1 MRAELSALRK
11 RGLRRGFSQGW
22 DAFFE
27 YDLLT
32 YASAI
37 AFQILYAVLPLI
49 LLGLSGLGL
58 FGLRSVYTAHIAPT
72 LRHDLSH
79 DSFAIANRTAL
90 RVMGAKRY
98 WWATIGLA
106 VTLWGVGAS
115 LRAMTTPLNNV
126 YGAKEHRGYK
136 ERLATSIG
144 GGALVTVALFA
155 AIVVVLGGRLVHPPG
170 VVLAV
175 LFFVGRWVV
184 TFGLLLVTI
193 ATIIRFVPAK
203 KRPVEWVSIGSIV
216 CAVCWIVATLGFAAY
231 ISAVSYTSFYG
242 AFASIVMLLI
252 YLHLAAVAFLIGVV
266 VDAQLR
272 QLVDRSG
279 GSHRRKRVAK
289 S

>member
-1 MRAELSALRK
+1 MRAELAALRK
-11 RGLRRGFSQGW
+11 RGLRHGFAEGW
-22 DAFFE
+22 SDFFD

-58 FGLRSVYTAHIAPT
+58 FGLRSVYTDHIAPT
-72 LRHDLSH
+72 LRHDMSH
-79 DSFAIANRTAL
+79 DAFAIANRTAL
-90 RVMGAKRY
+90 RVMGTKRY
-98 WWATIGLA
+98 WWATLGLA

-115 LRAMTTPLNNV
+115 LRAMMTPLNNV

-136 ERLATSIG
+136 ERLVTSIG
-144 GGALVTVALFA
+144 GGVLVTFSLFA
-155 AIVVVLGGRLVHPPG
+155 AIVIVLGGRLVHPPG
-170 VVLAV
+170 IVLIV
-175 LFFVGRWVV
+175 LFFIARWVV
-184 TFGLLLVTI
+184 TFGLLLLTI

-231 ISAVSYTSFYG
+231 ISAVSYASFYG
-242 AFASIVMLLI
+242 VFASVVILLI

-272 QLVDRSG
+272 KLVGTPG
-279 GSHRRKRVAK
+279 GSHRRKKATQ